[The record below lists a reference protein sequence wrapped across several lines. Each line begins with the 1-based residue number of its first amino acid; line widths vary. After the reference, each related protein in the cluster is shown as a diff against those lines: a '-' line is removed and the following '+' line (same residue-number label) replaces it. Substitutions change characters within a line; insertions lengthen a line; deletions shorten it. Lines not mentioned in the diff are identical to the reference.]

1 MIRHDDPTPLIA
13 GAVDVS
19 TVMEKLSSVRPVF
32 HSEADFQHA
41 FAWVLREIE
50 PSLQIRLE
58 VRQDTREYVELLCFG
73 PRARTAV
80 EFKYFTRTWVGA
92 DPVTGE
98 SFHLRNHEATD
109 LGRQGFVFDI
119 ARLEKFCASGRASN
133 GFAIM
138 LTNDQRLW
146 QPPATAKLTRDQ
158 AFRIHEGQKKTCRVC
173 CAGAR
178 KVATT
183 PAASGPCP
191 AATRSPGAT
200 TPTSTAR
207 TDNSDGLLRRLSQ
220 HDPNRLLTSR
230 IAIPPV
236 RIVTGG
242 VFGARWLVDELCDEV
257 TSEDVGDPRQLQP
270 GHPVDGQRV
279 STVGS
284 AQQSTG
290 DRSDVTPVAAGDGEE
305 QGIADLVTPGKGERD
320 VDASGQRGS
329 RSGIGRE
336 LSKPRSLPGLSSCN
350 LHGICEGR
358 IELLF
363 QEGQTLRLHLSYRVL
378 DALTLDDLGDD
389 PRAQGSR
396 IHRLTDVS
404 GRRDLRRETSRLLNP
419 VTHEPGRKDMGQ
431 RGARRCCS
439 RPAYRT
445 GHRAALPTP

>member
-158 AFRIHEGQKKTCRVC
+158 AFRIHEGQKNL
-173 CAGAR
+173 
-178 KVATT
+178 
-183 PAASGPCP
+183 S
-191 AATRSPGAT
+191 
-200 TPTSTAR
+200 
-207 TDNSDGLLRRLSQ
+207 GLLRWGTEGSYHAGSERTLSGSYPITWRDYSNLDGTNGQ
-220 HDPNRLLTSR
+220 L
-230 IAIPPV
+230 
-236 RIVTGG
+236 
-242 VFGARWLVDELCDEV
+242 RWLAAAVEPAR
-257 TSEDVGDPRQLQP
+257 SEQAAHQP
-270 GHPVDGQRV
+270 G
-279 STVGS
+279 
-284 AQQSTG
+284 
-290 DRSDVTPVAAGDGEE
+290 
-305 QGIADLVTPGKGERD
+305 
-320 VDASGQRGS
+320 
-329 RSGIGRE
+329 
-336 LSKPRSLPGLSSCN
+336 
-350 LHGICEGR
+350 
-358 IELLF
+358 
-363 QEGQTLRLHLSYRVL
+363 
-378 DALTLDDLGDD
+378 
-389 PRAQGSR
+389 
-396 IHRLTDVS
+396 
-404 GRRDLRRETSRLLNP
+404 
-419 VTHEPGRKDMGQ
+419 
-431 RGARRCCS
+431 
-439 RPAYRT
+439 
-445 GHRAALPTP
+445 